1 MSTDLEILENVPL
14 APLTTLGV
22 GGAARFF
29 VTVKTEADLSSAI
42 EYARTREVP
51 IFILGGGSN
60 LLVSD
65 SGFPGMV
72 IKIGIKGTEFKDRG
86 DGSVSLTA
94 AAGEDW
100 DALVEKTV
108 ERDLA
113 GLECLSGIPG
123 LVGATPIQNVGAYG
137 QEVAETIAEVRCLDR
152 ETDEIRILSNADCG
166 FAYRTS
172 IFNTTHR
179 GRFIV
184 LAVSYTLRAGGEPHI
199 EYRDLAARFDGRVPT
214 LAETRQAVLDIRR
227 QKSMVIDPKDPNSR
241 SAGSFFK
248 NPIVEHSTADEL
260 SNAIG
265 EPVPYFRAPGGSVKI
280 PAAWLIEK
288 AGFSKGYIL
297 GNAGLSANH
306 SLAIINR
313 GDARSD
319 DIIALKE
326 LIRSAVFEKFGVDLV
341 PEPVLLGFGD

>member
-1 MSTDLEILENVPL
+1 
-14 APLTTLGV
+14 
-22 GGAARFF
+22 
-29 VTVKTEADLSSAI
+29 
-42 EYARTREVP
+42 
-51 IFILGGGSN
+51 
-60 LLVSD
+60 
-65 SGFPGMV
+65 
-72 IKIGIKGTEFKDRG
+72 
-86 DGSVSLTA
+86 
-94 AAGEDW
+94 
-100 DALVEKTV
+100 
-108 ERDLA
+108 
-113 GLECLSGIPG
+113 
-123 LVGATPIQNVGAYG
+123 
-137 QEVAETIAEVRCLDR
+137 
-152 ETDEIRILSNADCG
+152 
-166 FAYRTS
+166 
-172 IFNTTHR
+172 
-179 GRFIV
+179 
-184 LAVSYTLRAGGEPHI
+184 LRAGGEPHI

-313 GDARSD
+313 GEARSD